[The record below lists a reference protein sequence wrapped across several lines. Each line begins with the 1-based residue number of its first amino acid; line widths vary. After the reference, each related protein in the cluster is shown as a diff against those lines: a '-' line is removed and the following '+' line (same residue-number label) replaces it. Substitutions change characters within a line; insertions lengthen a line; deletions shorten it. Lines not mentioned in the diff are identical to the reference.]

1 MRYYKSLYMK
11 DRSSGVMNKLEL
23 TSKQLEFLKFV
34 IQDFEYNDD
43 EEKNMINQIETMIYE
58 LQEQDALRI
67 IGALKAQAKQ
77 PKAEW

>member
-1 MRYYKSLYMK
+1 
-11 DRSSGVMNKLEL
+11 MNKLEL

-77 PKAEW
+77 PKAEWLL